1 MIQKGK
7 KEMSGADGQKYTSQ
21 RKSRKREGA
30 SFYHTRIYA
39 VKQKPK
45 KKRGFLVLKAIL
57 FNEDMTH
64 INIFISKTQK
74 PP

>member
-30 SFYHTRIYA
+30 SFYRTRIYA

-45 KKRGFLVLKAIL
+45 KKERLSCTKGHTF
-57 FNEDMTH
+57 
-64 INIFISKTQK
+64 Q
-74 PP
+74 